1 MQRDLTKLSQNVYD
15 LLIVGGG
22 IYGACVAWDAS
33 LRGLSVAL
41 VEKADFGCA
50 TSANSLKMIHGGLR
64 YLQYGDFKRMRESIC
79 DRRILMQIAP
89 HLVHPLPVV
98 VPTYGHGIKGKE
110 VMTIA
115 LVINDF
121 VSCDRNVGI
130 DPQKHIHPGRT
141 ISKSECLQLLPGID
155 AKDLT
160 AGAVFYDAQVYN
172 SERLVLSFLRS
183 AAQKS
188 ADLANYVEVTGFL
201 QQGNCITGVE
211 AQDLLTG
218 DRFEIRAKTVVNTSG
233 AWINRVLA
241 LLQEQQ
247 PQKSVLFAKA
257 INLVTRQL
265 FPTYAVGVP
274 GQNSYQDSDALLKKG
289 SSLLFIAP
297 WRDKSLIGTSY
308 TVCEQDPDKF
318 KVTKKDIQEFLDR
331 INCSYPAANLTRS
344 DVSFVHGGLL
354 PSSGVCDRTGNV
366 QLSKH
371 YQIYD
376 YREQGL
382 QGLISVVGVKYTTA
396 RNVAQKVVDSI
407 FRSWG
412 QKPPKSKS
420 SLTSLHGGEI
430 SQFEAFLSAEIAK
443 CPYRLGE
450 EEIRRLIYN
459 YGSAYSE
466 VLKYLSA
473 NEREKLSDRLA
484 VLKAEVLHGV
494 REEMAQKLSD
504 VVFRRTELASAS
516 YPGNEALDIC
526 AQTMGAELGWTST
539 QIQQELQEVRF
550 AFEYSLGQERS
561 NESKLT
567 NFTASSIFG

>member
-1 MQRDLTKLSQNVYD
+1 MQRDLRKLSQNVYD

-64 YLQYGDFKRMRESIC
+64 YLQHGDLKRMRESIC

-89 HLVHPLPVV
+89 HLVYPLPVV
-98 VPTYGHGIKGKE
+98 VPTYGHGIKGRE

-115 LVINDF
+115 LAINDM
-121 VSCDRNVGI
+121 VSCDRNIGI
-130 DPQKHIHPGRT
+130 DPHKHIPPGLT
-141 ISKSECLQLLPGID
+141 ISKNECLQLLPGID

-160 AGAVFYDAQVYN
+160 GGAVFHDAQVYN

-201 QQGNCITGVE
+201 QQGNCITGVK

-218 DRFEIRAKTVVNTSG
+218 NRFEIRAKTVVNTSG

-241 LLQEQQ
+241 LLNGQ
-247 PQKSVLFAKA
+247 PQKNVLFAKA

-289 SSLLFIAP
+289 SNLLFIAP

-318 KVTKKDIQEFLDR
+318 KVTEKDIQDFLDR
-331 INCSYPAANLTRS
+331 INCSYPAANLTLS
-344 DVSFVHGGLL
+344 DVCFVHGGLL

-396 RNVAQKVVDSI
+396 RNVAQKVVDWV

-412 QKPPKSKS
+412 QQPPKSKS
-420 SLTSLHGGEI
+420 SVTWLHGGDI
-430 SQFEAFLSAEIAK
+430 SQFEPFLSDEIAK
-443 CPYRLGE
+443 RPYGLGD
-450 EEIRRLIYN
+450 EEIRRLVYN
-459 YGSAYSE
+459 YGSAYPE

-473 NEREKLSDRLA
+473 NKCEGLTERFA
-484 VLKAEVLHGV
+484 TLKAEVLHGV
-494 REEMAQKLSD
+494 HEEMAQRLSD
-504 VVFRRTELASAS
+504 VVFRRTELGSAG
-516 YPGNEALDIC
+516 YPGNEALNFC
-526 AQTMGAELGWTST
+526 AEIMGAELGWSST
-539 QIQQELQEVRF
+539 QIQQELHEVRF

-567 NFTASSIFG
+567 NFTASSIFE